1 MVERPLPRRS
11 TLGGVITVPMTA
23 SDVQRIRFAYSPLAE
38 VAESLYMLG
47 TGRAQPLHSGWFAAV
62 RGDLRRVDMA
72 LLRALVPA
80 RAAIADFLFA
90 GATDT
95 GTTIE
100 QQLLSL
106 RELAPADLRRD
117 LEEVWHPGPLPTLV
131 RGLTVPGGPRRLADA
146 LWEYW
151 SVAVG
156 PHWRAMRGVLD
167 DDVAHR
173 VTQLTK
179 AGVGAM
185 LAGLHPSLTV
195 TADALQITMTVS
207 ATQHLAE
214 AGLVL
219 VPSVFAWPN
228 VIYAASRSG
237 PCSLTYAARGV
248 ANLWSAE
255 GHRIADNDSLGAL
268 LGRNRAAILTCAALP
283 LSTTELALKL
293 GQSPASVSQHLAV
306 LRRSGLV
313 TSWRAGRSVLYRRTA
328 LADSVVAA
336 NMTRSL
342 ADDA

>member
-1 MVERPLPRRS
+1 
-11 TLGGVITVPMTA
+11 VIDVPMTA

-38 VAESLYMLG
+38 VAESLYMLA
-47 TGRAQPLHSGWFAAV
+47 TGRTQALHAGWYTAV

-72 LLRALVPA
+72 LLRAVVPP
-80 RAAIADFLFA
+80 RPAIADFLFA

-100 QQLLSL
+100 QQLQVLG
-106 RELAPADLRRD
+106 ELAPADLRRD
-117 LEEVWHPGPLPTLV
+117 LEEVWQPGPLPTLA
-131 RGLTVPGGPRRLADA
+131 RELTAPGGPRRLADA
-146 LWEYW
+146 LGQYW
-151 SVAVG
+151 SVAVE
-156 PHWRAMRGVLD
+156 PHWRPMRGVLD

-179 AGVGAM
+179 RGIGAM
-185 LAGLHPSLTV
+185 LAGLHPSVTV
-195 TADALQITMTVS
+195 SGEALQINVTLS
-207 ATQHLAE
+207 STQHLSE
-214 AGLVL
+214 AGLLL

-228 VIYAASRSG
+228 AIYAVSRGG
-237 PCSLTYAARGV
+237 PSTLTYAARGV
-248 ANLWSAE
+248 GNVWWSAD
-255 GHRIADNDSLGAL
+255 GDAITGDDSLGAL

-328 LADSVVAA
+328 LADSIVAA
-336 NMTRSL
+336 TIARSL